1 MNSTPHSTKS
11 MLENLWHTD
20 SIVTGVLY
28 LLLALSLLT
37 WFLIIYKGLE
47 LWRARRANEDYAKR
61 FWESSDAVLFLKNS
75 ATAQSDSP
83 LARLTKTGVGAM
95 GHYQSH
101 YSDPNDAAKHI
112 NNITDT
118 LTRALR
124 QTIQDQI
131 THFEAGLGILAT
143 IGNTAPF
150 VGLFGTVIG
159 IMSALEGI
167 ASSGSADL
175 NVVSGPIGEALIA
188 TAAGIACAIPAV
200 VAYNSFL
207 RRMKVF
213 GNTLDSFAY
222 DLLSHLASERAVRAL
237 APGRTPK
244 CDEHRDEREPPGQ
257 DAIAEEKK

>member
-1 MNSTPHSTKS
+1 MNSTPQTTTSFMDHLGSADPMVS
-11 MLENLWHTD
+11 
-20 SIVTGVLY
+20 GVLY
-28 LLLALSLLT
+28 LLLILSLLT
-37 WFLIIYKGLE
+37 WFLIIYKGSE
-47 LWRARRANEDYAKR
+47 LWRARRANDEYAKQ
-61 FWESSDAVLFLKNS
+61 FWESADAVQFLKKS
-75 ATAQSDSP
+75 AASHSACP
-83 LARLTKTGVGAM
+83 LARLTKTGVEAVE
-95 GHYQSH
+95 HYQSH
-101 YSDPNDAAKHI
+101 YTDPSDAAKHI

-124 QTIQDQI
+124 QAIQDQI

-167 ASSGSADL
+167 AGSGSADL
-175 NVVSGPIGEALIA
+175 NVVAGPIGEALVA
-188 TAAGIACAIPAV
+188 TAAGIACAVPAV

-213 GNTLDSFAY
+213 SNTLDSFAY

-237 APGRTPK
+237 AT
-244 CDEHRDEREPPGQ
+244 
-257 DAIAEEKK
+257 EEKK